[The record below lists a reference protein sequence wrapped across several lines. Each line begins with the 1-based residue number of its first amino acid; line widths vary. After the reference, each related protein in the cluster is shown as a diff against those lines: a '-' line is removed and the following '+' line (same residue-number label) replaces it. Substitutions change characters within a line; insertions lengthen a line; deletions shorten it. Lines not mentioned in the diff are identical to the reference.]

1 MCKLRIRTGSGMR
14 VWHHV
19 AGRALL
25 VGVGPRL
32 AVVALLVMALWAAFF
47 WATSTPGNL

>member
-1 MCKLRIRTGSGMR
+1 MRKLQLRTGSGMNVWRR
-14 VWHHV
+14 VT
-19 AGRALL
+19 GGALL

-32 AVVALLVMALWAAFF
+32 AVAALLVMALWAAFF